1 MDDRKARAP
10 KKPAP
15 ARKPRRLLLKAF
27 VALTLA
33 TAALGFGLPWLV
45 GTPPGRALIVGQVN
59 TRLAPSSVAI
69 GGLDLSWSG
78 PITLRAFELRDPKGK
93 VVLAAERATLD
104 RSPIGLISSRPD
116 YGTLTLEGVAVDVAR
131 KADGSVDLL
140 DALAS
145 ILKGN
150 APASATAPAAP
161 APAPTPSAMKVAVII
176 KGGTLK
182 VASPELVE
190 PLEARS
196 LVGSLTIAPGKPIE
210 VAATLGGEEGRSIEI
225 HSAIDSASADR
236 SATVVARGWPVHVR
250 QAGVEVKGRLDADLG
265 AQLAGSGMTIRGNAA
280 WLGFE
285 AAGPALLG
293 DRVAFA
299 KVTASCDVEKSAAGW
314 AVRALDLVSPVAS
327 LKGSGTVP
335 ALAGAPATLRGT
347 VDLAALARMMPNAMR
362 LRDGLT
368 LDRGTANIRVDVTA
382 DAGLDRLAFSATLD
396 DFAATEDGRSIR
408 LRQPAYL
415 AGRGTRLAARTTV
428 EALEV
433 RAAGVDVK
441 GSGDLKDG
449 AKLTGTVD
457 LVALMAQLRDVL
469 DLGPLDLSG
478 KARLA
483 ADYKHVGDAF
493 TGRFAVECR
502 ALKVVGATAEPIDR
516 DLVRVEGWANGPALA
531 DGIPSGWRQARADL
545 KAGDLTLDILVNSG
559 GVGGEPVVAAA
570 FRSKV
575 ESPVPG
581 HLEAK
586 AKLRRKG
593 TAFVFE
599 HLIGGITPS
608 DPAATPGTVALAV
621 FGQFDPATG
630 EGTFGPLPGAAVGA
644 IGLGPEGAKLSGVG
658 QAKMDLRLDAALLG
672 DLGALDR
679 LLAAWGGSPPK
690 GLSGLWATQLDVVRS
705 ANGTI
710 HAEAKAYTPGL
721 ATSGTP
727 RGPVSIELKGAYAA
741 DSDRLA
747 LDRLDLATRFGRV
760 TASGGMAA
768 VSGLRMVDVTGTI
781 EPIWAAIDPIVA
793 ATVEPSAR
801 VRSTARPFHVA
812 GQLKA
817 DSTPQMLAQL
827 TGEAGLD
834 LAEAKAFGVT
844 MGPAAVVLRFGQGLA
859 KFDPIA
865 STLNG
870 GPVSIEADLAMDGE
884 GGAWLRLGASKID
897 GAEINKEC
905 SDAILSYVAPV
916 LAGSSS
922 VAGKVTM
929 TIVRA
934 FVPITAT
941 GPLSLNGA
949 IAFQGVTFQ
958 PGPLVSELTSI
969 AGRGATALRLD
980 EAMFIG
986 IADRRVYQK
995 GLTIPIGGDGVKVAI
1010 DGSVGFDETLDL
1022 KATVPLTAKALG
1034 LASGEGPTVALPI
1047 KGTLPRPVID
1057 RKALAV
1063 AVRDAAT
1070 SMGEARLKSEAGRLL
1085 NRLIGPGQPAGEPR
1099 TRPAPRNPLGAL
1111 EDLGREILDPKK
1123 R

>member
-1 MDDRKARAP
+1 MDDRKARAS
-10 KKPAP
+10 KQPAP
-15 ARKPRRLLLKAF
+15 ARKKPRRLLLKAF
-27 VALTLA
+27 LILTLA
-33 TAALGFGLPWLV
+33 ISALGFGLPWLL
-45 GTPPGRALIVGQVN
+45 GTPPGRALIVGEVN
-59 TRLAPSSVAI
+59 ARLVPGSIAL

-78 PITLRAFELRDPKGK
+78 PITLRGVELRDPKGK

-131 KADGSVDLL
+131 KLDGSVDLL

-145 ILKGN
+145 ILNGGAPTP
-150 APASATAPAAP
+150 APANP
-161 APAPTPSAMKVAVII
+161 APAPVAPSAMKVAVVI

-190 PLEARS
+190 PLLSRS
-196 LVGSLTIAPGKPIE
+196 LVGSLTIAPGQPMEI
-210 VAATLGGEEGRSIEI
+210 AATLGGEEGRSIEI
-225 HSAIDSASADR
+225 HSAIDPASADR

-250 QAGVEVKGRLDADLG
+250 HSGVEAKGRLDADLG
-265 AQLAGSGMTIRGNAA
+265 AKLAGSGMTIRGNAA
-280 WLGFE
+280 LLGFE
-285 AAGPALLG
+285 AAGPALQG

-314 AVRALDLVSPVAS
+314 AVRTLDLVSPVAS

-335 ALAGAPATLRGT
+335 ALAGTPASLRGT
-347 VDLAALARMMPNAMR
+347 VDLAALARLMPNAMR

-382 DAGLDRLAFSATLD
+382 DGGLDRLAVSATLD
-396 DFAATEDGRSIR
+396 DFAATEAGRAIR
-408 LRQPAYL
+408 LRQPAFL
-415 AGRGTRLAARTTV
+415 AARGTRSAGRTTV
-428 EALEV
+428 EALEIT
-433 RAAGVDVK
+433 AAGVDLK

-449 AKLTGTVD
+449 AKLTGSVD
-457 LVALMAQLRDVL
+457 LVALTAQLRDVL
-469 DLGPLDLSG
+469 DLGKLDLSG
-478 KARLA
+478 KARVA

-493 TGRFAVECR
+493 TGRFAVECS
-502 ALKVVGATAEPIDR
+502 ALKVVGATATPIDR
-516 DLVRVEGWANGPALA
+516 DLVRLEGWANGPAQA
-531 DGIPSGWRQARADL
+531 DGIPSGWRQGRADL
-545 KAGDLTLDILVNSG
+545 KTGDLTLDVLADSG
-559 GVGGEPVVAAA
+559 GAGGEPVATAA

-581 HLEAK
+581 HLDVK
-586 AKLRRKG
+586 AKLHRKG
-593 TAFVFE
+593 TAFVFDE
-599 HLIGGITPS
+599 LLAKVTPA
-608 DPAATPGTVALAV
+608 DAASPGTVALAL

-630 EGTFGPLPGAAVGA
+630 EGTFGPLPGKAVGA

-658 QAKMDLRLDAALLG
+658 QHDMATRLDAALLG

-710 HAEAKAYTPGL
+710 HAEAKAFIPGL
-721 ATSGTP
+721 TTSGTP

-747 LDRLDLATRFGRV
+747 LDRIDLATRFGRV
-760 TASGGMAA
+760 TASGGMAE
-768 VSGLRMVDVTGTI
+768 VSSLKMVALTGTI
-781 EPIWAAIDPIVA
+781 EPIWTAIDPIIA
-793 ATVEPSAR
+793 ASVEPTAR
-801 VRSTARPFHVA
+801 VRATPRPFKVS

-817 DSTPQMLAQL
+817 DSTPQRLAQL

-844 MGPAAVVLRFGQGLA
+844 MGQAAVVLRFGQGLA

-870 GPVSIEADLAMDGE
+870 GSVSIVADLAMDGE
-884 GGAWLRLGASKID
+884 GGAWLRLGSSKIE

-916 LAGSSS
+916 LAESSS
-922 VAGKVTM
+922 VAGKITM
-929 TIVRA
+929 TLDRA

-941 GPLSLNGA
+941 GPMSLDGA

-958 PGPLVSELTSI
+958 PGPLASELTSI
-969 AGRGATALRLD
+969 AGRGASALRLD
-980 EAMFIG
+980 EAMFVRV
-986 IADRRVYQK
+986 ADRRVYQK
-995 GLTIPIGGDGVKVAI
+995 GLSIPIGGDGVKVAI

-1034 LASGEGPTVALPI
+1034 LASGDGPTVALPI
-1047 KGTLPRPVID
+1047 KGSLPRPVID

-1063 AVRDAAT
+1063 ALRDAAR
-1070 SMGEARLKSEAGRLL
+1070 SMGESRLKSEAGRLL
-1085 NRLIGPGQPAGEPR
+1085 DRIAGPGQSAGEPR
-1099 TRPAPRNPLGAL
+1099 TRPAPRNPLGSL
-1111 EDLGREILDPKK
+1111 EDLGREILNPKK
-1123 R
+1123 P